1 MIKVVNKIWGSE
13 EWLVNRKMY
22 CAKYLYLK
30 HGYQCSLQYHKEKD
44 ETFYCLEGLVK
55 LEVDNKVYTLAKG
68 QQFHIPK
75 TVIHRFTPV
84 TKTAKILEIST
95 HHEDSDTY
103 RLEKGGKIENA

>member
-1 MIKVVNKIWGSE
+1 MIKHVNKIWGSE
-13 EWLVNRKMY
+13 EWLVNNKLY
-22 CAKYLYLK
+22 CAKHLYLK
-30 HGYQCSLQYHKEKD
+30 HGYQCSLQYHKNKD
-44 ETFYCLEGLVK
+44 ETFYCLNGIVK
-55 LEVDNKVYTLAKG
+55 LDIGEQTCRLTKG

-75 TVIHRFTPV
+75 MTRHRFTPL